1 MANAAQAQAKQL
13 LPNQHLPLHMLYG
26 VSDCCLCTAQFQLNE
41 AQEQIARLELELLE
55 LKSKTIIPRGGLRN
69 LVAPKEPRNRRE
81 RRRGASEDYGIVRF
95 GLPCEPPPDDPPS
108 E

>member
-26 VSDCCLCTAQFQLNE
+26 VSDCCLCTAQLQLNE
-41 AQEQIARLELELLE
+41 ARKRITQLELELLSLQSE
-55 LKSKTIIPRGGLRN
+55 TIIPRGDLRN

-81 RRRGASEDYGIVRF
+81 RRRERFELNPATYEEGFRGSSEARPGR
-95 GLPCEPPPDDPPS
+95 G
-108 E
+108 